1 MEVCVD
7 NIESAINAARGGAAR
22 IELCSSLS
30 EGGLTPSLG
39 IFRTIKELIT
49 IPIFVMLRPRG
60 AMDFVYSKNE
70 IESMKYDA
78 ESFKHAG
85 ADGFVFGIL
94 TTNGEV
100 DSKTCAEILKIT
112 YPLPSTFHRAFDCVL
127 DPLES
132 LKAIIDLGFTRIL
145 TSGQRNHA
153 IDGYRLLKKLIDK
166 AENKIIIVPGS
177 GVDENNAL
185 DLLQKTGASEL
196 HGSLRTQVKRH
207 FNINSEMFGEL
218 TDLNYQL
225 LITDT
230 NKVRK
235 IVSILHERNNL

>member
-7 NIESAINAARGGAAR
+7 NIESAINAAQGGAAR

-39 IFRTIKELIT
+39 VFKTIKKLIT

-60 AMDFVYSKNE
+60 AMDFVYSEHE

-78 ESFKHAG
+78 ESFKNAG

-94 TTNGEV
+94 TTKGEV
-100 DSKTCAEILKIT
+100 NSKICAEILRIT
-112 YPLPSTFHRAFDCVL
+112 NPLPTTFHRAFDCVAY
-127 DPLES
+127 PLES
-132 LKAIIDLGFTRIL
+132 LKVIIDLGFTRIL
-145 TSGQRNHA
+145 TSGQKNHA
-153 IDGYRLLKKLIDK
+153 IEGHQLLKTLIEK

-177 GVDENNAL
+177 GVNENNAL
-185 DLLQKTGASEL
+185 DLLQKTGATEL
-196 HGSLRTQVKRH
+196 HGSLRTRIKRH
-207 FNINSEMFGEL
+207 FNVNSEMFGES

-230 NKVRK
+230 DKVRK
-235 IVSILHERNNL
+235 IVSILHEWNSQ